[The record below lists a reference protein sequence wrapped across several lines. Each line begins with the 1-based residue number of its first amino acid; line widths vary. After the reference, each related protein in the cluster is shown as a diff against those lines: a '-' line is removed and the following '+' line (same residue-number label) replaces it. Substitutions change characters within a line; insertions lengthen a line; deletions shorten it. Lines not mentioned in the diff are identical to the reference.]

1 MAGVTLASGNIAL
14 KLAPKEQATAY
25 LDANSIVNSLA
36 AGIAP
41 VLGGRFADFFA
52 TRELSLTL
60 NWRSPVRELALNT
73 LSFQHW
79 DFFFFLAFLIG
90 LYSIHRLAK
99 VREVG
104 EVEEKI
110 VIHELV
116 SEIRRP
122 LSNLSTVGG
131 LWQMIVFPMS
141 LLRDV
146 PGMDH
151 FRGQKTKG

>member
-1 MAGVTLASGNIAL
+1 MLFGIGVLVPDCTSTHSQ
-14 KLAPKEQATAY
+14 KKRQR
-25 LDANSIVNSLA
+25 ANPSNKHA
-36 AGIAP
+36 QNYNT
-41 VLGGRFADFFA
+41 F
-52 TRELSLTL
+52 TRRQTL
-60 NWRSPVRELALNT
+60 N
-73 LSFQHW
+73 FQHW
-79 DFFFFLAFLIG
+79 DFFFFLVFMIG

-141 LLRDV
+141 LLRNV